1 MLTKKDGISLF
12 VLVAALVLINIFGS
26 SLDSLMWD
34 KFTLL
39 VNCFLA
45 QGVFITLLNLFRPSV
60 NRKPSIGLI
69 LLSLLTGLIAL
80 VIIIASEM
88 SLLNQILLIFLQAM
102 VTYAESLLLRKEL
115 KGENGRQI

>member
-60 NRKPSIGLI
+60 NRTPSIGLI

>member
-12 VLVAALVLINIFGS
+12 VLIAALVLINIFNS

-39 VNCFLA
+39 MNCFLA
-45 QGVFITLLNLFRPSV
+45 QGVFITLLNPFRPSV

-80 VIIIASEM
+80 IIIIASGM